1 MCVGVVVDA
10 TSITKFQYQRIKKGG
25 GPAVDNLEGFLENG
39 FIFMDKGRF
48 MEQEW
53 MESGSHST
61 HARDNLQDWVAD
73 LQQSGRIKLKEITPD
88 PILRKQ
94 LLAFGMSGKDSKY
107 LAAAK
112 QFGAVALVSDDADMF
127 DPKFKTMRP
136 KTRQKK
142 MNERKGRVCRF
153 AQKKL
158 GVVVTVIED
167 MLSVVPQCSGLCSA
181 GK

>member
-1 MCVGVVVDA
+1 M
-10 TSITKFQYQRIKKGG
+10 
-25 GPAVDNLEGFLENG
+25 NG

-73 LQQSGRIKLKEITPD
+73 LQQSGRIKLKDSTPD
-88 PILRKQ
+88 PTLRKQ
-94 LLAFGMSGKDSKY
+94 LSAFGMSGKDPKY
-107 LAAAK
+107 LAAAQ
-112 QFGAVALVSDDADMF
+112 QFGAFGLVSDDADMF
-127 DPKFKTMRP
+127 DPKFKTMAP
-136 KTRQKK
+136 KTRHKR
-142 MNERKGRVCRF
+142 MNARNGRVCRV
-153 AQKKL
+153 ARKKL

-167 MLSVVPQCSGLCSA
+167 MLSVIPQCNDFCGE